1 MGEME
6 TLHTAVLRLL
16 NAKASEEDG
25 QGPSGTRFGLSSN
38 AGNYYSDR
46 ARNQAQNKKDLKFL
60 VIRITEGVRYHIIQ
74 SPLVSKPL
82 KACVCNMVI
91 LYNYVGNKS
100 ISLDMSHECKH
111 SSPPKLRKLSLICNQ
126 QHYLTFRVDTA

>member
-6 TLHTAVLRLL
+6 TIHTAVLRLL

-25 QGPSGTRFGLSSN
+25 QGPRGTRFGLSSN

-46 ARNQAQNKKDLKFL
+46 ARNQTRNKKDLKFL
-60 VIRITEGVRYHIIQ
+60 VIPITEGVRYRIIQ

-82 KACVCNMVI
+82 KACV
-91 LYNYVGNKS
+91 
-100 ISLDMSHECKH
+100 
-111 SSPPKLRKLSLICNQ
+111 
-126 QHYLTFRVDTA
+126 